1 MRLSRV
7 HVGHPEVEAIQ
18 PTWHCLLRFRQRV
31 SLPAGTDAAIAALD
45 AALAEAEITTRPPRG
60 IAGRG
65 EPAAL
70 WAVSGRHAFPLQ
82 RTAEPGVWLA
92 PTCLAGSR

>member
-1 MRLSRV
+1 MLLSRV
-7 HVGHPEVEAIQ
+7 HLGHPEVEEIQ

-31 SLPAGTDAAIAALD
+31 TLPSGTDAAIAALE

-65 EPAAL
+65 DPSAL

-82 RTAEPGVWLA
+82 PTGEPGVWVA
-92 PTCLAGSR
+92 PTCLAGAR